1 MNFLMEKKGVWF
13 LSIKTDLIACW
24 SKLTHAVRC
33 LGEEQPE
40 EVLDWLDEVV
50 MIFEFL
56 DFPENTKVK

>member
-1 MNFLMEKKGVWF
+1 M
-13 LSIKTDLIACW
+13 
-24 SKLTHAVRC
+24 HAVRC

-56 DFPENTKVK
+56 DFPENMKVK